1 MRINRINPNL
11 FTAALVVATI
21 SMFLLAERFFTRTA
35 RILSMS
41 LVSAVFAQG
50 SGATLPAR
58 PANAAVVKAADGY
71 LKAVLA
77 ADAHRVAATYTEDAV
92 ELPNG
97 QPPVIGR
104 AAIEAR
110 WGELFKGVRFQAF
123 TFSHIEATIRGD
135 VAYDVGTYELR
146 LALPDGRVSNDT
158 GKYVVILKQSAGA
171 WKATY
176 AIYNSNAMPA
186 GAPAPETDRK

>member
-1 MRINRINPNL
+1 
-11 FTAALVVATI
+11 
-21 SMFLLAERFFTRTA
+21 
-35 RILSMS
+35 MS
-41 LVSAVFAQG
+41 LVSAVLSAQG
-50 SGATLPAR
+50 TGATLPSR
-58 PANAAVVKAADGY
+58 PANPAVVKAADGY

-77 ADAHRVAATYTEDAV
+77 ADAHRVAAVYTEDAV

-97 QPPVIGR
+97 QPPITGR

-110 WGELFKGVRFQAF
+110 YGELFKAVRFQAF

-146 LALPDGRVSNDT
+146 LASPDGRVSNET
-158 GKYVVILKQSAGA
+158 GKFVVILKQSEGA

-186 GAPAPETDRK
+186 GAGTPGTNRE